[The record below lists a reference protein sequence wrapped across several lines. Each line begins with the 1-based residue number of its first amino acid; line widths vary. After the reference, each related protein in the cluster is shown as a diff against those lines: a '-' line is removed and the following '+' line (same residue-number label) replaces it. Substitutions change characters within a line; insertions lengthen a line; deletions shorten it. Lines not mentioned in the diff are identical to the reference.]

1 MPFDH
6 ATRPRTI
13 SHGDVN
19 IQGLFG
25 INNVH
30 ILEPL
35 CFFASPKRNM
45 LTADRRKLLEE
56 HLEQPLSKSDLPLQC
71 RVSPFLF
78 LKPKLHFRKLLLE
91 KKNAYVIIGEPS
103 YQSSG
108 YVLSYFWANNDTV
121 REALGVREVCV
132 RSRGS
137 SIGTWLNSKGFHADG
152 KQGTK
157 QIWMRCN
164 YGINYTNDVP
174 SSLKYHLSLT
184 SRGYRALA
192 YR

>member
-13 SHGDVN
+13 SHGDAN
-19 IQGLFG
+19 LQGLFG

-35 CFFASPKRNM
+35 CFFASPKRNI

-56 HLEQPLSKSDLPLQC
+56 HLEQPLPKADLPL
-71 RVSPFLF
+71 
-78 LKPKLHFRKLLLE
+78 H
-91 KKNAYVIIGEPS
+91 
-103 YQSSG
+103 SG

-137 SIGTWLNSKGFHADG
+137 SIRTRLNSKGFHGDG

-157 QIWMRCN
+157 QFWVRCN